1 MTDIRTADDPLKQ
14 TERRIKGFLRNYH
27 ELREMHTRPSDPS
40 VVSSGRGFHPG
51 AWWEGLA
58 CMRCDVR
65 RALGELTERQR
76 EAIVRYYV
84 MDDAQSQVARAMK
97 CSQQNVSELVRTG
110 ARNMA
115 LALGGEW

>member
-1 MTDIRTADDPLKQ
+1 MTDIRGVDDPLKQ
-14 TERRIKGFLRNYH
+14 TERRLKGFLRNYH
-27 ELREMHTRPSDPS
+27 ELREMHTRSSDPS
-40 VVSSGRGFHPG
+40 VASSGGGFHPG

-65 RALGELTERQR
+65 RVLEELTDRQR
-76 EAIVRYYV
+76 EAVVRYYV

-97 CSQQNVSELVRTG
+97 CSRQNVSELLRTG

-115 LALGGEW
+115 AALGGES

>member
-27 ELREMHTRPSDPS
+27 ELREMHTRSSDPS

-65 RALGELTERQR
+65 RALGELTDRQR

-84 MDDAQSQVARAMK
+84 LDDPQSQVARAMR
-97 CSQQNVSELVRTG
+97 CSQPNVCQLIRKGIQEVAAVVG
-110 ARNMA
+110 P
-115 LALGGEW
+115 EW